1 MLQATKSF
9 VAVPQALKCTNEFSE
24 PVSVKATTLALARR
38 MNISNMLFQLDSWC
52 VILNGSVEIIVDGDE
67 PLTLHLGD
75 SFGVEPTLKKMRH
88 RGVMK
93 TRVDDCQVRDDK
105 EDLSIVP

>member
-1 MLQATKSF
+1 MEIL
-9 VAVPQALKCTNEFSE
+9 VPGE
-24 PVSVKATTLALARR
+24 
-38 MNISNMLFQLDSWC
+38 
-52 VILNGSVEIIVDGDE
+52 E

-93 TRVDDCQVRDDK
+93 TRVDDCQV
-105 EDLSIVP
+105 SIESLISRQLEVEPPCTRGGVGGGGGGGRGCSC